1 MLDVTLYI
9 LEIIVSQRDSTVC
22 TCKLSGNNFSDGGA
36 EDEASGGVNHNK
48 ELQGASQR
56 RL

>member
-9 LEIIVSQRDSTVC
+9 LETHPETLVN
-22 TCKLSGNNFSDGGA
+22 SGNNFSDGGA
-36 EDEASGGVNHNK
+36 EDEASGGINHNK